1 MIVVTDGKSGD
12 SVASSANDLAS
23 QGVDVYAIG
32 VGNYDA
38 TQLLEIAAG
47 NQNNVIE
54 LTDFNALSA
63 EINQIAQTV
72 CAAAQTN
79 PCQSNPC
86 QNGGQCV
93 SINNGQAYQCSCPT
107 GFVGANCQTA
117 VQCPTLSNPANGA
130 VSYSSRNYGDVAS
143 YSCNTGYN
151 LNGYSTRTCQSS
163 GSWSYSAPT
172 CGAAKLKNPSSLAVP
187 ELTNQVI
194 ASTKCRAHIGSLLNS
209 ISHNAQLQGTA
220 GNNGITSL
228 RVTVVCVSNTWGTIE
243 HPVTVVVTDLNDNA
257 PQFHPDSYFVE
268 VNELTPVGITIL
280 DGFSVTDLDGTNEI
294 KFKIVENEDDPVADE
309 FFTIP
314 LPKTGAIVVS
324 RQLDYDSMAPPRQY
338 RLKVEAW
345 DTSDEQDPS
354 KNTAHTIVTVN
365 ITDGDDLGPLF
376 EPCCDPVTYMANVTE
391 KSEPNFLNPIPVSP
405 NNIAA
410 VDQDK
415 NIQPVEE
422 RPNIVYSFFSG
433 SPSVYRE
440 YLSIDNRTGDIIL
453 QRAVNRED
461 YQTFSIVVKA
471 EQDRNDPKPAYANLL
486 ITVLDLNDHTPEFDE
501 REYVGFVG
509 ENSVAG
515 TTVVTREDGAEPLEI
530 RAMDL
535 DGTEVMYSLL
545 NYTDKFRLRPVGD
558 VQYLIITQSLD
569 REEQDTYE
577 LSVMAS
583 DGELT
588 NMTTVVVTVVDRN
601 DFTPQFH
608 PPGPY
613 ITRLKDDAL
622 AGHVVYELNVT
633 DGDGGAYGEVTFSIL
648 HVTNNGENKFAVQER
663 NGTVTLEDESLL
675 TGEVYTLTVMAAD
688 GAPEDERKYGAHIV
702 FYLPS
707 LQCIIWSSVTTLEVR
722 VIPANNQSRPTFDPA
737 RYYVSISEGAQI
749 GTSLT
754 TVHAFDAEGEPLHF
768 GIADGNPD
776 NTFNISS
783 KVGQII
789 LNKELDREDIPA
801 YTLIVLVDDG
811 NENGL
816 NVTDGDGGAYGE
828 VTFSILHVTNNGENK
843 FAVQE
848 RNGTVTLEDESLLTG
863 EVYTLTVMAAD
874 GAPEDERKSSV
885 TTLEVRVIPANNQS
899 RPTFDPARYYVS
911 ISEGA
916 QIGTSLTTVHAF
928 DAEGEPLHFG
938 IADGNPDNTFNI
950 SSKVGQIILNK
961 ELDREDIP
969 AYTLIVL
976 VDDGNENGTATAT
989 VEVVVTDINDNN
1001 PIFNSSFLTEFTI
1014 QEEQDPPVLIGR
1026 VESTDADIGAKGEV
1040 EYHLVSSSFEIS
1052 PVGAIY
1058 ATQRLDR
1065 EEQDQYVLVVTAND
1079 KAPDGRSSSV
1089 TLTVNVTDIN
1099 DNSPQ
1104 FPEDLYEVVLDE
1116 NENATVLLTLQA
1128 TDADLDPS
1136 LTYSIADGDTSMFTI
1151 DSTTGQLSNLQPLDF
1166 EMDPEYTLVV
1176 QADDGQN
1183 QGNTTV
1189 IVAVNDM
1196 NEFAPVFSQNV
1207 YTAEVLDN
1215 AVVGTIV
1222 TTVNATDNDVKG
1234 TPSAQVLYRLADE
1247 DSMAAG
1253 LFRVDRVSG
1262 VVTSRVNLRESPG
1275 DTYQLAVEAYDGG
1288 DPVMS
1293 SQTTVNITVL
1303 SSDTRPVFQKNL
1315 YEVPSLSENTPVGTD
1330 IVNVFAEGA
1339 AAYSIERG
1347 NAEGIFRIDSGGVVY
1362 VNKTLDHEAVTSYR
1376 LLIRAYSDQPMRKRR
1391 RRATETDDPDYAEIL
1406 IALQDE
1412 NDNPPVFTQDNGGV
1426 PYLRAYESQEVKME
1440 IPEGTDP
1447 NEQDVVFQAEDGSF
1461 YAIQMRNPVFD
1472 KGTLLYSSLGSGSS
1486 MLYEADTPTSS
1497 GTYSYNIPKI
1507 PFRHR
1512 RVPMTVAPLIS
1523 CHHVPMASSESVDT
1537 DFESANVPPAYPP
1550 APPPD
1555 FFDRDSIIAIDADA
1569 SSSEEESPVS
1579 LFSTSSGPL
1588 LTVPQKYH
1596 VPIGCVRTPSGSFHS
1611 PLSGQTPT
1619 SGRTSFSGHP
1629 LPSSA
1634 TYSKFGGLSIPS
1646 YPTSGYTS
1654 IGGTPIPSIP
1664 CSSGTPFS
1672 SPARSG
1678 ISQNAPPPS
1687 TTAHLPSRR
1696 EFRAARGVPVRIVPL
1711 TLASP
1716 VPRNGRKSSESA
1728 RSQSS
1733 SVGDSSS
1740 AESGGDS
1747 PRQGRPRRRKSS
1759 SKGVVD
1765 KISFVDNRSD
1775 QRLIS
1780 EDEPQITPYDEVA
1793 DVEVESTAFR
1803 GSLDVQRHPTTKY
1816 QSTMMTTFKAP
1827 TTATEDPDIVPYEG
1841 PTSQLHQNQSTSPAG
1856 QGHERP
1862 KGRHD
1867 AQGVPITLL

>member
-1 MIVVTDGKSGD
+1 MEAEVRLCWILLVV
-12 SVASSANDLAS
+12 
-23 QGVDVYAIG
+23 GVVSF
-32 VGNYDA
+32 VLP
-38 TQLLEIAAG
+38 T
-47 NQNNVIE
+47 
-54 LTDFNALSA
+54 
-63 EINQIAQTV
+63 
-72 CAAAQTN
+72 AAQ
-79 PCQSNPC
+79 QAESVSNHLSRFPVYSSYYKALHRIRHKNQPTRHKERHHRSRFWRIRGGR
-86 QNGGQCV
+86 QNDIDTTDKV
-93 SINNGQAYQCSCPT
+93 SELALDCALRNSQAGPTTFAYVDENSPNGTILVPYMDI
-107 GFVGANCQTA
+107 VGETSGENATI
-117 VQCPTLSNPANGA
+117 TLS
-130 VSYSSRNYGDVAS
+130 
-143 YSCNTGYN
+143 
-151 LNGYSTRTCQSS
+151 
-163 GSWSYSAPT
+163 
-172 CGAAKLKNPSSLAVP
+172 LKDTPDSHWVILDP
-187 ELTNQVI
+187 TNQ
-194 ASTKCRAHIGSLLNS
+194 TLYLNVTG
-209 ISHNAQLQGTA
+209 NNTLDRDGTA

-688 GAPEDERKYGAHIV
+688 GAPEDERK
-702 FYLPS
+702 
-707 LQCIIWSSVTTLEVR
+707 
-722 VIPANNQSRPTFDPA
+722 
-737 RYYVSISEGAQI
+737 
-749 GTSLT
+749 
-754 TVHAFDAEGEPLHF
+754 
-768 GIADGNPD
+768 
-776 NTFNISS
+776 
-783 KVGQII
+783 
-789 LNKELDREDIPA
+789 
-801 YTLIVLVDDG
+801 
-811 NENGL
+811 
-816 NVTDGDGGAYGE
+816 
-828 VTFSILHVTNNGENK
+828 
-843 FAVQE
+843 
-848 RNGTVTLEDESLLTG
+848 
-863 EVYTLTVMAAD
+863 
-874 GAPEDERKSSV
+874 SSV

-1166 EMDPEYTLVV
+1166 EMGPEYTLVV
-1176 QADDGQN
+1176 QADDSQN

-1412 NDNPPVFTQDNGGV
+1412 NDNPPVFTQDKYVTGVTETIGTFASVLKVEATDSDSGNFSTVRYSLRQSGEEDDTGNFAIEGSTGVIKTAIPFTGKMGKVLTVTVEASDGNNVASAQVLVTVMNEDNKVILVGNAPATMVDENRDKLLNLLSNITGGVAVIDNISPSVQAGTVDATKTEVGFYILDKETNQPMSKERILEILASKMDEINKLFGSFFPGDEVLEVRAPEERQVITTSLSFTEGALIALGCLIFLASVVGIIVIIITWRRRTNAMMQKHRLLYIPNYNAYEELDGTNTNGGV

-1765 KISFVDNRSD
+1765 K
-1775 QRLIS
+1775 
-1780 EDEPQITPYDEVA
+1780 
-1793 DVEVESTAFR
+1793 
-1803 GSLDVQRHPTTKY
+1803 
-1816 QSTMMTTFKAP
+1816 M
-1827 TTATEDPDIVPYEG
+1827 
-1841 PTSQLHQNQSTSPAG
+1841 
-1856 QGHERP
+1856 
-1862 KGRHD
+1862 
-1867 AQGVPITLL
+1867 

>member
-1 MIVVTDGKSGD
+1 MEAEVRLCWILLVV
-12 SVASSANDLAS
+12 
-23 QGVDVYAIG
+23 GVVSF
-32 VGNYDA
+32 VLP
-38 TQLLEIAAG
+38 T
-47 NQNNVIE
+47 
-54 LTDFNALSA
+54 
-63 EINQIAQTV
+63 
-72 CAAAQTN
+72 AAQQDCALRNSQAGPTTFAYVDEN
-79 PCQSNPC
+79 SP
-86 QNGGQCV
+86 NGTILV
-93 SINNGQAYQCSCPT
+93 PYMDI
-107 GFVGANCQTA
+107 VGETSGENATI
-117 VQCPTLSNPANGA
+117 TLS
-130 VSYSSRNYGDVAS
+130 
-143 YSCNTGYN
+143 
-151 LNGYSTRTCQSS
+151 
-163 GSWSYSAPT
+163 
-172 CGAAKLKNPSSLAVP
+172 LKDTPDSHWVILDP
-187 ELTNQVI
+187 TNQ
-194 ASTKCRAHIGSLLNS
+194 TLYLNVTG
-209 ISHNAQLQGTA
+209 NNTLDRDGTA

-688 GAPEDERKYGAHIV
+688 GAPEDERK
-702 FYLPS
+702 
-707 LQCIIWSSVTTLEVR
+707 SSVTTLEVR

-783 KVGQII
+783 KV
-789 LNKELDREDIPA
+789 NATEE
-801 YTLIVLVDDG
+801 
-811 NENGL
+811 
-816 NVTDGDGGAYGE
+816 
-828 VTFSILHVTNNGENK
+828 
-843 FAVQE
+843 
-848 RNGTVTLEDESLLTG
+848 
-863 EVYTLTVMAAD
+863 
-874 GAPEDERKSSV
+874 
-885 TTLEVRVIPANNQS
+885 
-899 RPTFDPARYYVS
+899 
-911 ISEGA
+911 
-916 QIGTSLTTVHAF
+916 
-928 DAEGEPLHFG
+928 
-938 IADGNPDNTFNI
+938 
-950 SSKVGQIILNK
+950 GQIILNK

-1166 EMDPEYTLVV
+1166 EMGPEYTLVV
-1176 QADDGQN
+1176 QADDSQN

-1412 NDNPPVFTQDNGGV
+1412 NDNPPVFTQDKYVTGVTETIGTFASVLKVEATDSDSGNFSTVRYSLRQSGEEDDTGNFAIEGSTGVIKTAIPFTGKMGKVLTVTVEASDGNNVASAQVLVTVMNEDNKVILVGNAPATMVDENRDKLLNLLSNITGGVAVIDNISPSVQAGTVDATKTEVGFYILDKETNQPMSKERILEILASKMDEINKLFGSFFPGDEVLEVRAPEERQVITTSLSFTEGALIALGCLIFLASVVGIIVIIITWRRRTNAMMQKHRLLYIPNYNAYEELDGTNTNGGV

-1765 KISFVDNRSD
+1765 K
-1775 QRLIS
+1775 
-1780 EDEPQITPYDEVA
+1780 
-1793 DVEVESTAFR
+1793 
-1803 GSLDVQRHPTTKY
+1803 
-1816 QSTMMTTFKAP
+1816 M
-1827 TTATEDPDIVPYEG
+1827 
-1841 PTSQLHQNQSTSPAG
+1841 
-1856 QGHERP
+1856 
-1862 KGRHD
+1862 
-1867 AQGVPITLL
+1867 

>member
-1 MIVVTDGKSGD
+1 MEAEVRLCWILLVV
-12 SVASSANDLAS
+12 
-23 QGVDVYAIG
+23 GVVSF
-32 VGNYDA
+32 VLP
-38 TQLLEIAAG
+38 T
-47 NQNNVIE
+47 
-54 LTDFNALSA
+54 
-63 EINQIAQTV
+63 
-72 CAAAQTN
+72 AAQQVSELALDCALRNSQAGPTTFAYVDEN
-79 PCQSNPC
+79 SP
-86 QNGGQCV
+86 NGTV
-93 SINNGQAYQCSCPT
+93 LVPYMDI
-107 GFVGANCQTA
+107 VGETSGENATI
-117 VQCPTLSNPANGA
+117 TLS
-130 VSYSSRNYGDVAS
+130 
-143 YSCNTGYN
+143 
-151 LNGYSTRTCQSS
+151 
-163 GSWSYSAPT
+163 
-172 CGAAKLKNPSSLAVP
+172 LKDTPDSHWVILDP
-187 ELTNQVI
+187 TNQ
-194 ASTKCRAHIGSLLNS
+194 TLYLNVTG
-209 ISHNAQLQGTA
+209 NNTLDRDGTA

-391 KSEPNFLNPIPVSP
+391 KTEPNFLNPIPVSP

-422 RPNIVYSFFSG
+422 RPNVVYSFFSG

-440 YLSIDNRTGDIIL
+440 YLSIDNTTGDIIL

-501 REYVGFVG
+501 REYVGFVA

-530 RAMDL
+530 RAVDL

-545 NYTDKFRLRPVGD
+545 NYTDKFRLRLVGD

-613 ITRLKDDAL
+613 ITRLKDDAV
-622 AGHVVYELNVT
+622 AGHVVYE
-633 DGDGGAYGEVTFSIL
+633 
-648 HVTNNGENKFAVQER
+648 
-663 NGTVTLEDESLL
+663 
-675 TGEVYTLTVMAAD
+675 
-688 GAPEDERKYGAHIV
+688 
-702 FYLPS
+702 
-707 LQCIIWSSVTTLEVR
+707 
-722 VIPANNQSRPTFDPA
+722 
-737 RYYVSISEGAQI
+737 
-749 GTSLT
+749 
-754 TVHAFDAEGEPLHF
+754 
-768 GIADGNPD
+768 
-776 NTFNISS
+776 
-783 KVGQII
+783 
-789 LNKELDREDIPA
+789 
-801 YTLIVLVDDG
+801 
-811 NENGL
+811 L

-950 SSKVGQIILNK
+950 SSKVNATEEGQIILNK

-1026 VESTDADIGAKGEV
+1026 VEATDADIGAKGEV
-1040 EYHLVSSSFEIS
+1040 EYHLLSSSFEIS
-1052 PVGAIY
+1052 PAGAIY
-1058 ATQRLDR
+1058 AKQRLDR

-1104 FPEDLYEVVLDE
+1104 FPQDLYEVVLDE

-1136 LTYSIADGDTSMFTI
+1136 LTYSIADGDTSLFSV
-1151 DSTTGQLSNLQPLDF
+1151 DSTTGQLSNMQPLDY
-1166 EMDPEYTLVV
+1166 EVGHEYTLVI

-1215 AVVGTIV
+1215 AVVGTII

-1253 LFRVDRVSG
+1253 LFRVDRGSG

-1391 RRATETDDPDYAEIL
+1391 RATETDDPDYAEIL

-1412 NDNPPVFTQDNGGV
+1412 NDNPPVFTQDKYVTGVTETIGTFASVLKVEATDSDSGNFSTVRYSLRQSGEEDDTGNFAIEGSTGVIKTAIPFTGKMGKVLTVTVEASDGNNVASAQVLVTVMNEDNKVILVGNAPATMVDENRDKLLNLLSNITGGVAVIDNISPSVQAGTVDATKTEVGFYILDKETNQPMSKERILEILASKMDEINKLFGSFFPGDEVLEVRAPEERQVITTSLSFTEGALIALGCLIFLASVVGIIVIIITWRRRTNAMMQKHRLLYIPNYNAYEELDGTNTNGGV

-1634 TYSKFGGLSIPS
+1634 TYSKFGGPSIPS

-1765 KISFVDNRSD
+1765 K
-1775 QRLIS
+1775 
-1780 EDEPQITPYDEVA
+1780 
-1793 DVEVESTAFR
+1793 
-1803 GSLDVQRHPTTKY
+1803 
-1816 QSTMMTTFKAP
+1816 M
-1827 TTATEDPDIVPYEG
+1827 
-1841 PTSQLHQNQSTSPAG
+1841 
-1856 QGHERP
+1856 
-1862 KGRHD
+1862 
-1867 AQGVPITLL
+1867 